1 MPTRRPPVGLFDAG
15 AAGYWLVVYYL
26 WLLGDISPVRL
37 QPRYLPQ
44 IGLPN

>member
-15 AAGYWLVVYYL
+15 AAGFPVVH
-26 WLLGDISPVRL
+26 WLLGDICPVRL